1 MYHKELLE
9 KVQQSLN
16 SIRPHLQT
24 DGGDIEVVD
33 ITEDFVLKVKLL
45 GSCGDCPMSFMTMKA
60 GVEYSVK
67 TAVPQI
73 VAVEAV

>member
-1 MYHKELLE
+1 MQHTELLE

-33 ITEDFVLKVKLL
+33 ITEDYVVKVKLL
-45 GSCGDCPMSFMTMKA
+45 GACGDCKMSFMTMKA

-67 TAVPQI
+67 TAVPEI
-73 VAVEAV
+73 KAVEAV